1 MVSAY
6 EVNVEDVEPMSR
18 TYQYRKVMKPLLER
32 KRRARINACLDELK
46 DLMVGAL
53 QSEGESIAKLEK
65 ADVLELTVR
74 HLRKL
79 QQHQSLAIP
88 AQNQSQQKFMSGYTL
103 CAKEVTRFISSSPD
117 IDFQVSQN
125 LLSHLGNRINTFD
138 SPAQA
143 TTTTTVPAAP
153 APTRPI
159 TVSVP
164 VPLTP
169 PSSPINLSKHQRNY
183 YSAPVSVI
191 VPNTVTPPAS
201 PEPRIQQQQVPEL
214 LSPPRPAHQ
223 RVPAP
228 ASSPVW
234 RPF

>member
-79 QQHQSLAIP
+79 QQHQALALP
-88 AQNQSQQKFMSGYTL
+88 AQNQSQQKFMSGYAL
-103 CAKEVTRFISSSPD
+103 CANEVTRFISSSPD
-117 IDFQVSQN
+117 LDVHVSKN
-125 LLSHLGNRINTFD
+125 LLSHLGSRLNTV
-138 SPAQA
+138 PA
-143 TTTTTVPAAP
+143 TTTPAP
-153 APTRPI
+153 APTPVAVTRPNTV
-159 TVSVP
+159 TVS

-169 PSSPINLSKHQRNY
+169 PSSPINLSKHQR
-183 YSAPVSVI
+183 PVSVI
-191 VPNTVTPPAS
+191 VPNVVTPPAS
-201 PEPRIQQQQVPEL
+201 PEPRVYHQVPEL
-214 LSPPRPAHQ
+214 VSPPRPAHQ
-223 RVPAP
+223 RVAAP
-228 ASSPVW
+228 AHSPVW

>member
-79 QQHQSLAIP
+79 QQHQALALP
-88 AQNQSQQKFMSGYTL
+88 AQNQSQQKFMSGYAL
-103 CAKEVTRFISSSPD
+103 CANEVTRFISSSPD
-117 IDFQVSQN
+117 LDVHVSKN
-125 LLSHLGNRINTFD
+125 LLSHLGSRLNTV
-138 SPAQA
+138 PA
-143 TTTTTVPAAP
+143 TTTP
-153 APTRPI
+153 APTPVAVTRPNTV
-159 TVSVP
+159 TVS

-169 PSSPINLSKHQRNY
+169 PSSPINLSKHQR
-183 YSAPVSVI
+183 PVSVI
-191 VPNTVTPPAS
+191 VPNVVTPPAS
-201 PEPRIQQQQVPEL
+201 PEPRVYHQVPEL
-214 LSPPRPAHQ
+214 VSPPRPAHQ
-223 RVPAP
+223 RVAAP
-228 ASSPVW
+228 AHSPVW

>member
-79 QQHQSLAIP
+79 QQHQALALP
-88 AQNQSQQKFMSGYTL
+88 AQNQSQQKFMTGYAL
-103 CAKEVTRFISSSPD
+103 CAKEVTRYISSSPD
-117 IDFQVSQN
+117 IDLHVSKN
-125 LLSHLGNRINTFD
+125 LLSHLGSRLSTLD
-138 SPAQA
+138 SPAQP
-143 TTTTTVPAAP
+143 TTTSPASV

-159 TVSVP
+159 TVTIP

-169 PSSPINLSKHQRNY
+169 PSSPINLSKHQH

-201 PEPRIQQQQVPEL
+201 PEPYMVQPQHQLPAL

-223 RVPAP
+223 RIAPPAV
-228 ASSPVW
+228 SPVW

>member
-79 QQHQSLAIP
+79 QQHQALALP
-88 AQNQSQQKFMSGYTL
+88 AQNQSQQKFMSGYAL
-103 CAKEVTRFISSSPD
+103 CANEVTRFISSSPD
-117 IDFQVSQN
+117 IDVHVSKN
-125 LLSHLGNRINTFD
+125 LLSHLGTRLNTM
-138 SPAQA
+138 PATA
-143 TTTTTVPAAP
+143 TTPAPAATPSPAP
-153 APTRPI
+153 APTVVSRPNTV
-159 TVSVP
+159 TVS

-169 PSSPINLSKHQRNY
+169 PSSPINLTKHQR
-183 YSAPVSVI
+183 PVSVI
-191 VPNTVTPPAS
+191 VPNVVTPPAS
-201 PEPRIQQQQVPEL
+201 PEPRVHHQVPEL
-214 LSPPRPAHQ
+214 VSPPRPAHQ
-223 RVPAP
+223 RVAAP
-228 ASSPVW
+228 AHSPVW